1 MTDIRLAVDVMGGD
15 NGPSITLPAAIRACR
30 NYAHLY
36 LNLFGPESLI
46 RPYLYGLPP
55 EVKQRIRITDVAS
68 QISMEE
74 APTSA
79 LRYKQDSTM
88 GLALQSVKSGESDA
102 CVSAGNTGA
111 LLALSLYFLKPLQG
125 VKRPA
130 LISSIPGNNKKR
142 VYLLD
147 LGANVTQDANAL
159 YQFAV
164 MGSVMAETVEG
175 VKRPKVALIN
185 VGVEQN
191 KGNAIVKEAN
201 KMLLANNDI
210 NYVGYVEGDALFNA
224 SVDVIVTDG
233 FVGNIVL
240 KASEGLAKFIAK
252 EGKKAANK
260 NIWTK
265 MLSFIARP
273 VLKKVY
279 YRVNPD
285 QYNGASLIGL
295 RGIVVKSHGNASED
309 AFMYAIQEAMK
320 EVERQVP
327 DKIQSKINHALVN
340 KAE

>member
-1 MTDIRLAVDVMGGD
+1 MGGD
-15 NGPSITLPAAIRACR
+15 LGPSITLPASIRACR

-36 LNLFGPESLI
+36 LDLFGPEALI
-46 RPYLYGLPP
+46 RPYLYGLPA
-55 EVKQRIRITDVAS
+55 EVKQRLKIIDVDA
-68 QISMEE
+68 QISMDE
-74 APTSA
+74 APKSA

-88 GLALQSVKSGESDA
+88 GMALQSVQSGTTQA
-102 CVSAGNTGA
+102 CISAGNTGA
-111 LLALSLYFLKPLQG
+111 LLALSLYFLKPLEG

-130 LISSIPGNNKKR
+130 LISTIPGNNKKR
-142 VYLLD
+142 VFLLD

-175 VKRPKVALIN
+175 VKRPKVALVN

-191 KGNAIVKEAN
+191 KGNAIVKQAN
-201 KMLLANNDI
+201 LLLLANSDI

-233 FVGNIVL
+233 FVGNVVL

-252 EGKKAANK
+252 EAKKAANK

-265 MLSFIARP
+265 LLSFIARP

-279 YRVNPD
+279 NRVNPD

-295 RGIVVKSHGNASED
+295 RGIVVKSHGNASEE

-327 DKIQSKINHALVN
+327 DKIQRKINHALVN

>member
-15 NGPSITLPAAIRACR
+15 NGPSITLPASIRACR
-30 NYAHLY
+30 NYAHLN
-36 LNLFGPESLI
+36 LKLFGPESAI
-46 RPYLYGLPP
+46 RPHLYGLPP
-55 EVKQRIRITDVAS
+55 DVKNRISIVDVTT
-68 QISMEE
+68 QISMDE

-88 GLALQSVKSGESDA
+88 GRALKAVQAGEADA

-111 LLALSLYFLKPLQG
+111 LLALSLFLLRPLDG

-130 LISSIPGNNKKR
+130 LISTIPGNNKKR
-142 VYLLD
+142 VFLLD

-175 VKRPKVALIN
+175 VKQPKVALVN

-201 KMLLANNDI
+201 KLLLANKDI

-233 FVGNIVL
+233 FVGNVVL
-240 KASEGLAKFIAK
+240 KASEGLAKFIAR
-252 EGKKAANK
+252 EAKKAATK

-273 VLKKVY
+273 VLKKIY
-279 YRVNPD
+279 NRVNPD

-295 RGIVVKSHGNASED
+295 RGIVVKSHGNATED